1 MTSIALKQL
10 DVPLRMSTERIQNAF
25 SAILQMLFFRHLYF
39 ISSKN
44 ELKPFL
50 QISKL
55 SGPDFCC

>member
-1 MTSIALKQL
+1 MRSIALKWL
-10 DVPLRMSTERIQNAF
+10 GVPLRISVERIQNAF
-25 SAILQMLFFRHLYF
+25 STILEMLFCPHLYF

-55 SGPDFCC
+55 SDPDFFC

>member
-1 MTSIALKQL
+1 MRSVALKQL
-10 DVPLRMSTERIQNAF
+10 GVPWSISVGRIENAF
-25 SAILQMLFFRHLYF
+25 SGVLQVFCFPHLQF

-55 SGPDFCC
+55 SDPDFCC